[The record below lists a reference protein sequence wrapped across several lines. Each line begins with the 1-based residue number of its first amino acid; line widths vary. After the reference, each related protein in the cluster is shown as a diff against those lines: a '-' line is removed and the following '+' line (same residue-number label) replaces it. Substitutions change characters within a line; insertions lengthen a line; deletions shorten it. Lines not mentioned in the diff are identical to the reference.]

1 MARPTEPTS
10 THSDQLR
17 PELELTRTVGYL
29 SARVGQAFQRALLV
43 KLREAG
49 FSITVEEWRLMRALW
64 AEDGLPQARLG
75 DIALK
80 DKGQLSRMVSRLE
93 AEGWVKRRPDP
104 QDKRTPRLFLT
115 PAGRRL
121 EAKLVPLGGAVRAQA
136 VQGLPEATLA
146 AAVSALETMLSN
158 LSPENEP

>member
-1 MARPTEPTS
+1 MAKNAPPTS
-10 THSDQLR
+10 TRTDQLR
-17 PELELTRTVGYL
+17 PELELTRTIGYL
-29 SARVGQAFQRALLV
+29 SARVGQAFQRSLLI

-93 AEGWVKRRPDP
+93 AEGWVQRRPDP
-104 QDKRTPRLFLT
+104 ADRRTPRLFLT

-136 VQGLPEATLA
+136 VQGLPEAQLA
-146 AAVSALETMLSN
+146 AAVSALEAMLSN
-158 LSPENEP
+158 LAPEDEP

>member
-1 MARPTEPTS
+1 MPRTTTPT
-10 THSDQLR
+10 HRDQLR
-17 PELELTRTVGYL
+17 PELPLARTIGYL
-29 SARVGQAFQRALLV
+29 SARVGQAFQRSLLI

-93 AEGWVKRRPDP
+93 AEGWVQRRPDP
-104 QDKRTPRLFLT
+104 ADRRTPRLFLT

-136 VQGLPEATLA
+136 VQGLPEAQLA
-146 AAVSALETMLSN
+146 AAVRALETMLSN
-158 LSPENEP
+158 LSPEDEP

>member
-1 MARPTEPTS
+1 MAKNAPPTS
-10 THSDQLR
+10 ARTDQLR
-17 PELELTRTVGYL
+17 PELELTRTIGYL
-29 SARVGQAFQRALLV
+29 SARVGQAFQRSLLI

-93 AEGWVKRRPDP
+93 AEGWVQRRPDP
-104 QDKRTPRLFLT
+104 ADRRTPRLFLT

-136 VQGLPEATLA
+136 VQGLPEAQLA

-158 LSPENEP
+158 LSPEDEP

>member
-1 MARPTEPTS
+1 MARSSATTS
-10 THSDQLR
+10 TRRDQLR

-29 SARVGQAFQRALLV
+29 SARVGQAFQRSLLN

-49 FSITVEEWRLMRALW
+49 FAITVEEWRLMRALW

-93 AEGWVKRRPDP
+93 AEGWVQRRPDP

-136 VQGLPEATLA
+136 VQGLDDATLA
-146 AAVSALETMLSN
+146 AAVCALEAMLSN
-158 LSPENEP
+158 LEPENEP

>member
-1 MARPTEPTS
+1 MPRTTTPT
-10 THSDQLR
+10 HRDQLR
-17 PELELTRTVGYL
+17 PELPLARTIGYL
-29 SARVGQAFQRALLV
+29 SARVGQAFQRSLLI

-93 AEGWVKRRPDP
+93 AEGWVQRKADP
-104 QDKRTPRLFLT
+104 SDRRTPRLFLT
-115 PAGRRL
+115 PTGRRL

-136 VQGLPEATLA
+136 VQGLDEATLA
-146 AAVSALETMLSN
+146 AAVRALEAMLSN
-158 LSPENEP
+158 LEPESTP